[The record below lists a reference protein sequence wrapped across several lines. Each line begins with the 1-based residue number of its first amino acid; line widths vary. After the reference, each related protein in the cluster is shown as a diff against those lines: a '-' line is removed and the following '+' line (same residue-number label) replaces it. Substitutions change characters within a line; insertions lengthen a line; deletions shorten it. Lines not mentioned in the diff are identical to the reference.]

1 MNIDQINFI
10 RSLDP
15 QGCYGTVQGVLLSG
29 NLQEKPFESVAKYL
43 LKTMIQEREQ
53 MLKENKKMFSL
64 LKEAG
69 LANKIL
75 EDQ

>member
-1 MNIDQINFI
+1 MNVDHINFI

-43 LKTMIQEREQ
+43 LKTMMQEREQ
-53 MLKENKKMFSL
+53 LLKENKKMFMI
-64 LKEAG
+64 LKQ
-69 LANKIL
+69 NKLEQLIL
-75 EDQ
+75 EV

>member
-1 MNIDQINFI
+1 MNVDQINFI

-15 QGCYGTVQGVLLSG
+15 QGCYGTVQAVLLSG

-53 MLKENKKMFSL
+53 MLKENKKMFMI
-64 LKEAG
+64 LKQ
-69 LANKIL
+69 NKLEQLIL
-75 EDQ
+75 EV